1 MKESKRASSF
11 AELNPGFPNGG
22 RGFLLTLSFLI
33 FVPRVEKIRNLSLVF
48 LSGILLSLAWPSVGG
63 LSFLLFIAFIPL
75 LYLEEKYY
83 RSGERNGLAFFGYA
97 YLGFFTWNAITT
109 WWIYYSTLFGM
120 IGAVVFNSFFMTVI
134 FYLFH
139 LTRKKLGSKQGY
151 IALVVYWIA
160 WEWFHMQWD
169 LSWPWLTLG
178 NGFADYFKWIQWY
191 EYTGVFGGSLWVLAG
206 NILIFKILTGITLMG
221 YERSGNKSGAYLKQK
236 TAGRAIVVLLLI
248 LVPVFISHR
257 IYNNYEEPENPV
269 NVVVVQPNIDPYN
282 VKFDVSPEELLEKMF
297 LQAEESI
304 DSSTSY
310 LVFPETALTENI
322 WENGI
327 DSSYSILFI
336 KDFIK
341 KYPRLKI
348 VTGASTYY
356 AFSPQDNLSP
366 TARKFRRQEGYYD
379 AYNTA
384 LQIDSAGKIRVY
396 HKSKLVVG
404 VEKMPYPALFKPLE
418 SFAIDLGGTSGSLG
432 MQERRDC
439 FFPYPGQDQPGADA
453 VKRGAIVAPVI
464 CYESIYGEYVT
475 DYIKNG
481 ADVIFILTNDGWW
494 DNTAGHR
501 QHLAYGRLRAIETRR
516 SIARSANTGISCF
529 INQRGD
535 ISQPTGWWEEAV
547 ISQPVNKNTEITFYT
562 RYGDYIARSAIFI
575 SIFLLLWTIVI
586 SLSRKELSFK

>member
-1 MKESKRASSF
+1 M
-11 AELNPGFPNGG
+11 
-22 RGFLLTLSFLI
+22 
-33 FVPRVEKIRNLSLVF
+33 EKIRNLSLVF

-63 LSFLLFIAFIPL
+63 LSFLLFVAFIPL

-83 RSGERNGLAFFGYA
+83 QSGERGGLAFFGYS

-120 IGAVVFNSFFMTVI
+120 IGAVVFNSLFMTVI

-139 LTRKKLGSKQGY
+139 LTRKKVGSKQGY
-151 IALVVYWIA
+151 IALVMYWIA
-160 WEWFHMQWD
+160 WEWCHMQWD

-178 NGFADYFKWIQWY
+178 NGFADYFKWVQWY
-191 EYTGVFGGSLWVLAG
+191 EYTGAFGGSLWVLAS
-206 NILIFKILTGITLMG
+206 NILIFKILSGIIPFR
-221 YERSGNKSGAYLKQK
+221 YEASEKKSQAHLIY
-236 TAGRAIVVLLLI
+236 RATVILLII
-248 LVPVFISHR
+248 LVPVFLSYR

-269 NVVVVQPNIDPYN
+269 NIVVVQPNIDPYN

-304 DSSTSY
+304 DSSTDY

-322 WENGI
+322 WENDI

-336 KDFIK
+336 RDFLK
-341 KYPRLKI
+341 KHPQLKI
-348 VTGASTYY
+348 VMGASTYY
-356 AFSPQDNLSP
+356 AFSPQDKLSP

-384 LQIDSAGKIRVY
+384 LQIDSTGKIQVY

-404 VEKMPYPALFKPLE
+404 VEKMPYPAIFKPLE
-418 SFAIDLGGTSGSLG
+418 NFAIDLGGTSGSLG

-439 FFPYPGQDQPGADA
+439 FFPNAGKDISNGKAGN
-453 VKRGAIVAPVI
+453 RGAIVAPVI

-481 ADVIFILTNDGWW
+481 ADIIFIITNDGWW

-529 INQRGD
+529 ISQRGD
-535 ISQPTGWWEEAV
+535 ILQPTKWWEEAV
-547 ISQPVNKNTEITFYT
+547 ISQAVNKNSEITFYT

-575 SIFLLLWTIVI
+575 SVFLLLWTIVI
-586 SLSRKELSFK
+586 SFSRKELSFK